1 MHLPVAVSDFLY
13 GRNAHTASDKGSRAS
28 ARETT
33 ACICRMVCG
42 LRAYI
47 YKSTLGQYAE
57 RPYSLR
63 QRRALLRA
71 RRHPAYAGWSVACEL
86 TFIHQPWGRQYGR
99 NAHTASDNGA
109 RASARET
116 TSCICRM
123 VWGLRAYIY
132 KSTLGQYT
140 RNAHTASDK
149 GSRASIS
156 VSHSVSYRSAP
167 ESMVRWSV
175 SPLLPGKT
183 MPHGCFHPVYCAPEA
198 PDPPPADT

>member
-33 ACICRMVCG
+33 SCICRMVWG

-47 YKSTLGQYAE
+47 YKSTLGQY
-57 RPYSLR
+57 
-63 QRRALLRA
+63 
-71 RRHPAYAGWSVACEL
+71 
-86 TFIHQPWGRQYGR
+86 TR
-99 NAHTASDNGA
+99 NAHTASDKGA